1 MKKIGLV
8 LAGGGGRGAYQ
19 IGVWKALRKA
29 GLERYITSVSGSS
42 VGGLNAALFIQNNLE
57 LAENIWKSLCMKKI
71 LTPKFESEHGFQRVS
86 FFERDGLGK
95 IIDDSLDMSCFE
107 QSRYHCWLTCVR
119 TEKPGKNTE
128 EVRRTTPLG
137 EKVTYKYVD
146 RHIEYFNLKYAD
158 DDKTRK
164 QIILATSAMP
174 FVFPQE
180 EIEGYKYLDGGAG
193 LFHGDNVP
201 VKPLYE
207 VDKCEVILIVHLT
220 TMDKPVRREE
230 FPKAI
235 LYEIFP
241 EGNLGRQ
248 ADADGMFDFTAEGA
262 KKRIEMGYEENYPLF
277 LRIKNNIDSEQELRR
292 ILSDTLEKERI
303 YNDIKKR
310 LQCEAVRLMEEYE
323 RTEDGKRF
331 MRTTALAENDKE
343 YLDKDFE
350 EALDEMLAEY
360 TEDDLVQLLCECE
373 MILRTND
380 IYLKKLDAHG
390 AEKIF
395 NIIFRIESKC
405 KRRIRDN
412 YQLLHGITIRI
423 EKKIL
428 TRLTDLT
435 RLISELSKRQQE
447 DSIFMQYCVKFLLQ
461 KVNDHK
467 NYIGEMK
474 IDQELMK
481 WDQYMIE
488 KNYNSYTDTKKVLQ
502 IVSDIYAITGGNC
515 EFETIYLE
523 SAIRRLGLS
532 DIKIS
537 PDDFAREVLQ
547 DISCLPLYIKD
558 EADYGTAQS
567 ECSEYGRIIYRIYD
581 LTTDQNIID
590 LIDLTEAKNENEK
603 METLCLPVVRKVMV
617 SEGSKQALVICQELL
632 EDMRKIHRR
641 AEQEYRHIQEELKAK
656 QKDEEE
662 KRIELEKERERQE
675 QREIDER
682 KRNTILLFSPSN
694 ILTCSLDGYTEDS
707 FSPTSDYGM
716 EKEARDFVKS
726 RIADFSPAI
735 IVKPDGVENKDLD
748 ISSHEAHIMS
758 LADFYFCLWY
768 RGQEREGKTRYIAF
782 IDYYEHES
790 YVSCYIVDNTGEIRK
805 GKPFMIK
812 YNKAKKTI
820 RDAIIKEK
828 FFSDISEN
836 EIILYRIFESEKY
849 INVKLEKMEVSFI
862 GKIWRDLLGSREE
875 RKEVIGSLYDFESK
889 VLR

>member
-1 MKKIGLV
+1 
-8 LAGGGGRGAYQ
+8 
-19 IGVWKALRKA
+19 
-29 GLERYITSVSGSS
+29 
-42 VGGLNAALFIQNNLE
+42 
-57 LAENIWKSLCMKKI
+57 
-71 LTPKFESEHGFQRVS
+71 
-86 FFERDGLGK
+86 
-95 IIDDSLDMSCFE
+95 
-107 QSRYHCWLTCVR
+107 
-119 TEKPGKNTE
+119 
-128 EVRRTTPLG
+128 
-137 EKVTYKYVD
+137 
-146 RHIEYFNLKYAD
+146 
-158 DDKTRK
+158 
-164 QIILATSAMP
+164 
-174 FVFPQE
+174 
-180 EIEGYKYLDGGAG
+180 
-193 LFHGDNVP
+193 
-201 VKPLYE
+201 
-207 VDKCEVILIVHLT
+207 
-220 TMDKPVRREE
+220 
-230 FPKAI
+230 
-235 LYEIFP
+235 
-241 EGNLGRQ
+241 
-248 ADADGMFDFTAEGA
+248 
-262 KKRIEMGYEENYPLF
+262 
-277 LRIKNNIDSEQELRR
+277 
-292 ILSDTLEKERI
+292 
-303 YNDIKKR
+303 
-310 LQCEAVRLMEEYE
+310 
-323 RTEDGKRF
+323 

-350 EALDEMLAEY
+350 EVLDGMLAEY
-360 TEDDLVQLLCECE
+360 TEDNLVQLLCECE

-380 IYLKKLDAHG
+380 IYLKKLDVRG
-390 AEKIF
+390 AEKFF
-395 NIIFRIESKC
+395 NIICRIESEC

-435 RLISELSKRQQE
+435 RLISALSKRQQE
-447 DSIFMQYCVKFLLQ
+447 DSIFMQYCINFLLQ

-481 WDQYMIE
+481 WDQYTIE
-488 KNYNSYTDTKKVLQ
+488 RNYSSYTDTKKVLQ

-523 SAIRRLGLS
+523 SAIEKLKLS
-532 DIKIS
+532 DVEVF
-537 PDDFAREVLQ
+537 PDNFAREVLQ

-581 LTTDQNIID
+581 LITDRNIID
-590 LIDLTEAKNENEK
+590 LIEAKHED
-603 METLCLPVVRKVMV
+603 METLCLPVARKVMV

-675 QREIDER
+675 QRETEEQ

-694 ILTCSLDGYTEDS
+694 ILTCSLEGYTEDS
-707 FSPTSDYGM
+707 FSPTSSYGM
-716 EKEARDFVKS
+716 ENEVKNFVKS
-726 RIADFSPAI
+726 RIANFSPAI

-748 ISSHEAHIMS
+748 ISSNETHIMS

-768 RGQEREGKTRYIAF
+768 RGQERDGKSRYIAF
-782 IDYYEHES
+782 IDYYEHEL
-790 YVSCYIVDNTGEIRK
+790 YVACYIVDYTGEIRK
-805 GKPFMIK
+805 GKPFTIK

-828 FFSDISEN
+828 FFSDASGD

-849 INVKLEKMEVSFI
+849 INVKLEKMEVPFI
-862 GKIWRDLLGSREE
+862 GKIWRDLLGSREK
-875 RKEVIGSLYDFESK
+875 RKEVIGSLYDFESE